1 MPFSA
6 KNLSQYLEKLRKE
19 FSFEIIVWFGANEVR
34 QMDKK
39 GEAMFSSCPAD
50 TSIGDLVKDKYKNKD
65 NDKDN
70 DKDKYI

>member
-1 MPFSA
+1 M
-6 KNLSQYLEKLRKE
+6 
-19 FSFEIIVWFGANEVR
+19 G
-34 QMDKK
+34 KK

-65 NDKDN
+65 NDKNN

>member
-1 MPFSA
+1 MELLFDLGQMKSGKWTRRERLCFLA
-6 KNLSQYLEKLRKE
+6 K
-19 FSFEIIVWFGANEVR
+19 FF
-34 QMDKK
+34 
-39 GEAMFSSCPAD
+39 SCPAD

>member
-1 MPFSA
+1 
-6 KNLSQYLEKLRKE
+6 
-19 FSFEIIVWFGANEVR
+19 
-34 QMDKK
+34 MDKK

-65 NDKDN
+65 NDKNN